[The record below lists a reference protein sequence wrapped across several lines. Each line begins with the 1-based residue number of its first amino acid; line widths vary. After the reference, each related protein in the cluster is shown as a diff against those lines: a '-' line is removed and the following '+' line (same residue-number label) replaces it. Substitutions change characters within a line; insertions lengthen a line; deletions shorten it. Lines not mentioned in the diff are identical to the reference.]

1 MWSSALALWED
12 TSAKSPGNARA
23 KFQLA
28 YAQWQNGQCA
38 PAAATYEQVS
48 RMQKPDDRLLIDWAY
63 ALECAGKPDEA
74 VAKVREAI
82 KTQPSA
88 HSYAVIGMIYGK
100 QGRAEEALEA
110 LNSAEK
116 ADPNFDMTYVYRGNV
131 YAGRGQMAE
140 AATQYRRALS
150 INGNNLAAQ
159 QGLSLAQTPS
169 R

>member
-1 MWSSALALWED
+1 MGGHEREIAWEC
-12 TSAKSPGNARA
+12 SRA
-23 KFQLA
+23 VSI
-28 YAQWQNGQCA
+28 GVCA
-38 PAAATYEQVS
+38 VAERPVRS
-48 RMQKPDDRLLIDWAY
+48 RQRRTMSGSRKLQKPDDRLLIDWAY

-88 HSYAVIGMIYGK
+88 HGYAVIGMIYGK

-140 AATQYRRALS
+140 AATEYRRALRS
-150 INGNNLAAQ
+150 MR
-159 QGLSLAQTPS
+159 TMWRRS
-169 R
+169 RVSRWRRLPAR